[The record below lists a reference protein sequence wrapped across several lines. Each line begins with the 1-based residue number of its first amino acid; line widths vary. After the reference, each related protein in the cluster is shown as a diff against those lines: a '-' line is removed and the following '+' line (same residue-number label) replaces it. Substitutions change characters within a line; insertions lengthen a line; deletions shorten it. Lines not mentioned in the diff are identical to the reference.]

1 MLKSAQRGHSLDRE
15 MAETIAAQGLAFLTA
30 DAHRLQR
37 FLALTGIAP
46 SDLKRRIGEGE
57 VLVAGLNFLAQD
69 ESLLLTFAA
78 SHRLAPETIGAALA
92 RLDAADGP

>member
-1 MLKSAQRGHSLDRE
+1 MLKSAQRGHAVDRE

-30 DAHRLQR
+30 DPHRLQR

-46 SDLKRRIGEGE
+46 ADLKRRIGASE
-57 VLVAGLNFLAQD
+57 VLVAALNFLAQD

-78 SHRLAPETIGAALA
+78 SQRVAPETVGAARA

>member
-15 MAETIAAQGLAFLTA
+15 LAETIAAQGLAFLTA
-30 DAHRLQR
+30 DPHHLQR

-46 SDLKRRIGEGE
+46 GDLKRRIGTGE
-57 VLVAGLNFLAQD
+57 VLVAVLNFLAQD

-92 RLDAADGP
+92 RLDAADGT